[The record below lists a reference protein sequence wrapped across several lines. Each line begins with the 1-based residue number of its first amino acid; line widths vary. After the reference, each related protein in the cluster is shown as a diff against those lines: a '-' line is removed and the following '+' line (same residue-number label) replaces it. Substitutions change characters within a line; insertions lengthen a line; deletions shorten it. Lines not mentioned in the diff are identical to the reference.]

1 MTTELPSV
9 NSTTSISD
17 NADLRNYYENL
28 LFNNSSGRSL
38 ADLPRKQ
45 EFSQQQQQQ
54 QQQLQQNSPSA
65 SAHQQIHEQ
74 QGQQNSQAPQQ
85 IHQQQGNQ
93 DVHDLEGSVDFVN
106 GFHAINGSSFTNFR
120 QAPTMTPS
128 NSEPVVDSPTIDPLS
143 QQQQLFQQAADQQQR
158 TVTSSTAPHNS
169 STAAATAAAAAA
181 TATAAQRQPASQSL
195 FYSTQGSLGSMG
207 GFTLDFDR
215 NNSRTSSAGNDA
227 SAAYAGGYAKQGTSP
242 GSMVSSLNADPFFD
256 LPPIFQQHREPL
268 EARKQQYLGARR
280 SSYISDTLIHGH
292 LAPFTGTAAA
302 APPSSM
308 AATANMGVQPA
319 ASVFPTAM
327 DPAAP
332 YPLNS
337 FATPANPANPPPMSA
352 APGTLGTPM
361 YDVPDATT
369 QVRPLTTAPATMYG
383 GILQPQ
389 ILQQFPPRRNT
400 QPVNSLSIPPV
411 STPIKTPAAPLGTRN
426 RYLSFSKSNQQH
438 QQQQV
443 QQQPDQQHPQQHR
456 QPQQSAQQVSPHQQD
471 MSLPST
477 AAVGAATM
485 KSGTAGQVPLDNGL
499 VLVNGQKI
507 ASSSDLQA
515 LYADCGSKYFS
526 GFSAYEFTDYIK
538 LMLNPSA
545 GSEQDSKKQ
554 SIFNFLAFLK
564 SCNLNYNPQ
573 SDAFVSGEKQSYL
586 GSSTRHGNRDGADAA
601 GSAALGNQERRPSTA
616 STYLHYK
623 PLVLVSLKNGKLELL
638 STPQN
643 TNILMQ
649 RGDLVIIDGD
659 RGKDLALV
667 VEPVVDL
674 DLALFVNF
682 LKKKIHFDSLITSRS
697 QHHPNDKFIY
707 SLIQSTKGQNEE
719 LNSKLYDVIELT
731 QLIVPSKQVL
741 RFATPWEI
749 TTKLYNKFQD
759 ELKALHIAQLKL
771 KSLNSGFSHHHHGH
785 AHGHSNTND
794 HLAASS
800 NVGNGGSSQL
810 GNGGSAGSV
819 GRPQL
824 NIKILNAEFQFDRKK
839 LTFYYFCEERNDF
852 RELIKELFKFYK
864 TRIWLCAIPNNLGI
878 DHKYYDSQ
886 RKELKMYQEMMQH
899 YAVEDL
905 ADANAQQGAGFIVAP
920 ALNKIELDNFQIGV
934 YKELVNEL
942 FGNR

>member
-1 MTTELPSV
+1 MTTELPSI

-28 LFNNSSGRSL
+28 LFKNSSGRSL
-38 ADLPRKQ
+38 ADLPRGQ
-45 EFSQQQQQQ
+45 EFSQQSQQDSPRSRNQQRILQHHQQQQNPQPQQQQQRSQNQHNPENTVDFINGFHASNGSPFHSFRQAPSMTPSNSEPVLNSPTADPLSQQQQQQ
-54 QQQLQQNSPSA
+54 QQQLY
-65 SAHQQIHEQ
+65 
-74 QGQQNSQAPQQ
+74 
-85 IHQQQGNQ
+85 
-93 DVHDLEGSVDFVN
+93 
-106 GFHAINGSSFTNFR
+106 
-120 QAPTMTPS
+120 
-128 NSEPVVDSPTIDPLS
+128 
-143 QQQQLFQQAADQQQR
+143 QQAAAQQQAG
-158 TVTSSTAPHNS
+158 TSATTASNP
-169 STAAATAAAAAA
+169 TAAAAAA
-181 TATAAQRQPASQSL
+181 AAAQQQSGRHSM
-195 FYSTQGSLGSMG
+195 FYTPQDPLGSMG

-215 NNSRTSSAGNDA
+215 NNNRNSSVSNDA
-227 SAAYAGGYAKQGTSP
+227 SATYAGYTKQSVSP

-268 EARKQQYLGARR
+268 EERKQQYLGARR
-280 SSYISDTLIHGH
+280 SSYISDTLIHGN
-292 LAPFTGTAAA
+292 LASFMGANAPPPPPTTATTASMA
-302 APPSSM
+302 APPT
-308 AATANMGVQPA
+308 ATM
-319 ASVFPTAM
+319 FPTAL
-327 DPAAP
+327 DPTEAA
-332 YPLNS
+332 YPLGP
-337 FATPANPANPPPMSA
+337 FAAPANPPSMPTTAGPMG
-352 APGTLGTPM
+352 APLS
-361 YDVPDATT
+361 DVPDAAS
-369 QVRPLTTAPATMYG
+369 QVRSLTTAPAAMYG
-383 GILQPQ
+383 GFLQPQ
-389 ILQQFPPRRNT
+389 MLQQLPPRRNT
-400 QPVNSLSIPPV
+400 QPVNSLATPPI
-411 STPIKTPAAPLGTRN
+411 SAPFKTSAAPLGARN
-426 RYLSFSKSNQQH
+426 RYLNFSKSNQQ
-438 QQQQV
+438 Q
-443 QQQPDQQHPQQHR
+443 
-456 QPQQSAQQVSPHQQD
+456 QPQQQNPQQQLHQNQHQPRRQSQQHGQQVSPHQQD
-471 MSLPST
+471 MPIPPT
-477 AAVGAATM
+477 AAVAAAAM
-485 KSGTAGQVPLDNGL
+485 NGNAAGQVPLDNGL
-499 VLVNGQKI
+499 VLVNGQRI
-507 ASSSDLQA
+507 ASSPDLQA

-526 GFSAYEFTDYIK
+526 GGQVYDFADYIK
-538 LMLNPSA
+538 SMLNPAA
-545 GSEQDSKKQ
+545 GDQDDLKKQ
-554 SIFNFLAFLK
+554 SIFKFLAFLK
-564 SCNLNYNPQ
+564 SCNLNYNAQ
-573 SDAFVSGEKQSYL
+573 SDAFVSGEKQSHMGASSRK
-586 GSSTRHGNRDGADAA
+586 GSGNGNDPTAI
-601 GSAALGNQERRPSTA
+601 GNQDRRPSTA

-697 QHHPNDKFIY
+697 QHHPNNRFVH
-707 SLIQSTKGQNEE
+707 SLIQSTKGQSEE

-749 TTKLYNKFQD
+749 TTNLHNKFQD

-785 AHGHSNTND
+785 GHGHAHGNEHIITTTT
-794 HLAASS
+794 AANNNENGSP
-800 NVGNGGSSQL
+800 NANNGNG
-810 GNGGSAGSV
+810 NSV

-878 DHKYYDSQ
+878 DQKYYNSQ

-899 YAVEDL
+899 YAVDDL

-942 FGNR
+942 FGN